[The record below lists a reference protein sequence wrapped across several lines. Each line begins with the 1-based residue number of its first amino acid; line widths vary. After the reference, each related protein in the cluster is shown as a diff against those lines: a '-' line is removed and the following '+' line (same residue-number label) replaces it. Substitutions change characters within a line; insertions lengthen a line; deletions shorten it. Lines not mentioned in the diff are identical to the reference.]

1 MKKSLFTIALTLLAS
16 ITTAMAKTVYG
27 AQHKLSTI
35 TLMGDVN
42 GDGTITITDVTL
54 MMAYILEKQDNNFII
69 ANADINEDG
78 DITIADVSDVIDII
92 LGAHEENAD
101 NADSLSIF
109 LQDYSLP
116 DGYNFI
122 PGSYFPI
129 HSKDICSGDIV
140 HLHSYPDPYY
150 EYSDT
155 ITLTSKGGK
164 ILLPYDFEGG
174 TYQVYIQRG
183 DYTQKLDT
191 VTLYKDIKM
200 PKPARV
206 VAHRGWHANGARE
219 NSRAA
224 IRNAFEAGFYGCET
238 DIQQTADGFLVVNHY
253 STIRGIDINTSTYD
267 MLEDIILSDGETLP
281 LLTDF
286 FDIMKNEYPDSP
298 TKLIIELKVNVNT
311 DTTRMVNTVVNA
323 VKEAGLQDR
332 VEYISFS
339 LNACK
344 QIVELDSTATVSVLT
359 SYSSKRVMDAH
370 LQGMDFT
377 YQNYLDY
384 PEWITKADEYG
395 LFSNVWT
402 VDDEKDI
409 IQCNNMGLDFITTNN
424 PDCAQKVYDLYKDM
438 IPDSYISCQII
449 DGVAYFS
456 GESMLFPE
464 DYSNF
469 VKNNNLT
476 YVDLSGIKVSKELT
490 YNTLCNGMNENT
502 LYDLP
507 VNSPIRGNN
516 IIKGGKC
523 KNLIITDKE
532 PLHIVSPFMANH
544 VSYQREMPTGDW
556 DTSCLPFTLISND
569 SIQYYSLVS
578 VNDDILTFALADSVM
593 PGMPCL
599 IHKNH
604 SGNLIHIDLNNSTL
618 IETAKECTI
627 GDLTYKGVMKAPEIL
642 TIGNSCFYFSQ
653 DKFMACNET
662 DITAYPFRAYIMAG
676 ETPYQSFSINTTDH
690 PLNILKH
697 LDFNNGTIISIH
709 DSKELQNKTLQQ
721 GLNLIGLDDGKIE
734 KVVFK
739 MR

>member
-1 MKKSLFTIALTLLAS
+1 MKKSLFTIALMLLAFL
-16 ITTAMAKTVYG
+16 TTAQAKTVYG

-35 TLMGDVN
+35 ALMGDVN

-54 MMAYILEKQDNNFII
+54 MLAYILEKQDNNFII
-69 ANADINEDG
+69 ANADINKDG

-92 LGAHEENAD
+92 FGDHEENGD
-101 NADSLSIF
+101 NAETIF
-109 LQDYSLP
+109 LQEYSIP
-116 DGYNFI
+116 DGFNFI
-122 PGSYFPI
+122 SGSYFPI

-140 HLHSYPDPYY
+140 HLYSYPDSHF

-164 ILLPYDFEGG
+164 ILLPYDFEEG
-174 TYQVYIQRG
+174 TYQVNIQRG
-183 DYTQKLDT
+183 NYTQNLGT
-191 VTLYKDIKM
+191 ATLFKDVKM

-206 VAHRGWHANGARE
+206 IAHRGWHANRARE

-253 STIRGIDINTSTYD
+253 PTIKGIEINTSTYD
-267 MLEDIILSDGETLP
+267 MLKDIILSDGENLP

-298 TKLIIELKVNVNT
+298 TKLIIELKVNENT
-311 DTTRMVNTVVNA
+311 DTTRMVNTVVDA

-339 LNACK
+339 FNACK
-344 QIVELDSTATVSVLT
+344 QIVKLDSTATVSVLT
-359 SYSSKRVMDAH
+359 SYNPKRVMEAH

-377 YQNYLDY
+377 YKNYLDH
-384 PEWITKADEYG
+384 PEWITKAEEYG
-395 LFSNVWT
+395 LFLNVWT
-402 VDDEKDI
+402 VNEEKDI
-409 IQCNNMGLDFITTNN
+409 IQCNNLGLDFITTNN

-438 IPDSYISCQII
+438 MPDSDISCQII
-449 DGVAYFS
+449 DGIAYFS

-464 DYSNF
+464 EYSNF
-469 VKNNNLT
+469 VKDNNPT

-490 YNTLCNGMNENT
+490 YNTLRNSMNENT

-532 PLHIVSPFMANH
+532 PFHIVSPFMANH

-578 VNDDILTFALADSVM
+578 ANDDILTFALTDSVM

-604 SGNLIHIDLNNSTL
+604 SGNLIRIDLNDSTL
-618 IETAKECTI
+618 IEPAKECAI
-627 GDLTYKGVMKAPEIL
+627 GNLTYKGVMKATEIL
-642 TIGNSCFYFSQ
+642 TIGDSYFYFSQ
-653 DKFMACNET
+653 DKFLACNET
-662 DITAYPFRAYIMAG
+662 DIAVSPFRAYIMAG
-676 ETPYQSFSINTTDH
+676 EMPYQSFTINTTDH
-690 PLNILKH
+690 PLNNHKH
-697 LDFNNGTIISIH
+697 RDFNNCTMISIH
-709 DSKELQNKTLQQ
+709 DGKELQHKKLQQ
-721 GLNLIGLDDGKIE
+721 GFNLIRLDDGKIE